1 MKNLYIALSFVM
13 AGAHLNAQNKD
24 TEKADK
30 LYARYEYVD
39 AAQEYLRLVENGK
52 SDGYVYKQLADT
64 YYNMF
69 NTAEAAKWYARATE
83 TTQDAETYYRY
94 AQMLKGNG
102 QYEQANAQMKKFAQ
116 MAPDDQRAKEF
127 NQNPNYIPSLMNKE
141 KLYDVK
147 SLDVSS
153 DKSEFGPVLHQNSL
167 YFTSARNNARKEYG
181 WNDEPFLDIYR
192 ADYNTDGTITNAA
205 TVGELNSQY
214 HDGPVTITADGN
226 TLYFTSDSFRE
237 KKFERDRQNRLKL
250 GRNNLYRA
258 TKDGDKWG
266 NIQRLPFSSSDH
278 STSNPSVSRD
288 GKTLY
293 FSSDMPGS
301 IGGVDIWRV
310 AVNADGSYGTP
321 ENLGRKVNTEG
332 NESFPFISDDNTTLY
347 FASSG
352 KQGFGG
358 LDVFRIDLSK
368 GTDAQNLG
376 KPVNTEKDDFAF
388 SFSTEKNTGFFSSNR
403 SGNDDLF
410 GAAPICG
417 VDVMT
422 IVTDAKTGAIL
433 SGAKVAIVDDKKNV
447 IATETADAKGQ
458 VSYRV
463 ECNRDYTIQASKEGY
478 ESNTFAVA
486 RANGGQKRV
495 DAALQPIE
503 NIITENQV
511 MLNSIFF
518 EYDKHNITREGAFE
532 LDKLVQVM
540 QQKPEMTIMVK
551 SHADN
556 RGSDSYNLDL
566 SDRRA
571 RSTVQYIRSKGIPAA
586 RISGKGYGETEPKVA
601 CGENC
606 TEEQHAANR
615 RSEFIIVK

>member
-1 MKNLYIALSFVM
+1 MLS
-13 AGAHLNAQNKD
+13 AGLNAQNKD

-30 LYARYEYVD
+30 LFNRYEYVD
-39 AAQEYLRLVENGK
+39 AAQEYTRLVENGK
-52 SDGYVYKQLADT
+52 SDPYVYKQLAES

-69 NTAEAAKWYARATE
+69 NTTEAAKWYAKATE
-83 TTQDAETYYRY
+83 TQQDAETYYRY

-102 QYEQANAQMKKFAQ
+102 QYEQSNAQMRKFAA
-116 MAPDDQRAKEF
+116 MAPDDQRAKDF
-127 NQNPNYIPSLMNKE
+127 NQDPNYIPKLMNRE

-153 DKSEFGPVLHQNSL
+153 DKSEFGAVLHQNSL
-167 YFTSARNNARKEYG
+167 YFTSARNTARKNYG
-181 WNDEPFLDIYR
+181 WNEEPFLDIYR

-205 TVGELNSQY
+205 TVTELNSQY
-214 HDGPVTITADGN
+214 HDGPVSITADGN
-226 TLYFTSDSFRE
+226 TMYLTSDSFRE
-237 KKFERDRQNRLKL
+237 KSFERDRQNRLKL

-258 TKDGDKWG
+258 TKEGEKWG
-266 NIQRLPFSSSDH
+266 NIQRLPFSTNES

-288 GKTLY
+288 GKMLY

-310 AVNADGSYGTP
+310 AINPDGSYGKP
-321 ENLGRKVNTEG
+321 ENLGRRVNTEG
-332 NESFPFISDDNTTLY
+332 NESFPFIADDNTTLY
-347 FASSG
+347 FASSAR
-352 KQGFGG
+352 QGFGG

-368 GTDAQNLG
+368 ATDAQNLG

-403 SGNDDLF
+403 SGNDDIF
-410 GAAPICG
+410 GAMPICG
-417 VDVMT
+417 VEVMT
-422 IVTDAKTGAIL
+422 LVTDAATGAIL
-433 SGAKVAIVDDKKNV
+433 PGAKVAIVDDRKNV
-447 IATETADAKGQ
+447 IATETSDARGQ

-463 ECNRDYTIQASKEGY
+463 ECNREYTIQASMQGY

-486 RANGGQKRV
+486 KANGGQKRV
-495 DAALQPIE
+495 DAALQPIQS
-503 NIITENQV
+503 IVTENEV
-511 MLNSIFF
+511 RLNSIFF
-518 EYDKHNITREGAFE
+518 EFNKHNITREGAFE

-540 QQKPEMTIMVK
+540 QQNPQMVIMVK
-551 SHADN
+551 SHADS
-556 RGSDSYNLDL
+556 RGSDTYNLEL

-571 RSTVQYIRSKGIPAA
+571 RATVQYIRSKGITGA

-606 TEEQHAANR
+606 TEEQHAMNR